1 MITFECVAD
10 GCSQKNVKID
20 FFGDIAQAE
29 CGGCATTLQSKDLRP
44 DPELPPSTL
53 NLDLETTQE

>member
-1 MITFECVAD
+1 MVTFECIAD

-29 CGGCATTLQSKDLRP
+29 CGGCAVTLQSKDSRP
-44 DPELPPSTL
+44 DPVIPRL
-53 NLDLETTQE
+53 LDLDTETTQE